1 MVTNPPGASHVAVAC
16 GTMRLLFIGVLGVLL
31 DCRHLGAILFD
42 HRVGR
47 EKGGGRQ
54 GLQNLGNPA

>member
-1 MVTNPPGASHVAVAC
+1 MAVAC

-42 HRVGR
+42 HCVGM

-54 GLQNLGNPA
+54 GREGLQNLGNPA